1 MAAGAPAGNRRCWP
15 ARAPAVHNALMPDLT
30 SLIARET
37 QRFLE
42 THPRSAAQAGALDAH
57 WLFGAPFHWMKD
69 WAAPASIVAED
80 GEGAV
85 LTDIDDNAYDDFCL
99 GDTPGMF
106 GHARPEIARAVS
118 EQARRGATFML
129 PTSEAAEVGALL
141 AGRFG
146 LPFWQTTL
154 SASDANR
161 AVIRWARAVTGK
173 PVIVVFDGC
182 YHGMVED
189 CFVELRHGRTRPDAG
204 LIGQVFDMTRTT
216 RGVPFND
223 IGALE
228 AALSQGDV
236 AVVLAEPAMTNCG
249 MILPE
254 ANFWKRAQALAKKA
268 GTLLVLDETHTL
280 STGPGGATQ
289 AWGLA
294 PDALVIGKAIAG
306 GFPAAVWGVS
316 AELAAKIQS
325 WSAGVSPASGG
336 SSAIKPAGALAGGR
350 RTGRSGIGTTLA
362 GNAVGIAAIGVTLR
376 EVATAE
382 AYEAMLAGAEDLV
395 AKLRGVIAKHA
406 LPWCVVPVG
415 ARAEIVFAPAPP
427 KNAAE
432 MRPALARNELNHALH
447 LYLMNRGVL
456 VAPFHMMML
465 VCPATTTQQIDRLV
479 AAVDS
484 FAEEYTREAA

>member
-1 MAAGAPAGNRRCWP
+1 MS
-15 ARAPAVHNALMPDLT
+15 LSD
-30 SLIARET
+30 LIARET
-37 QRFLE
+37 QRYLA
-42 THPRSAAQAGALDAH
+42 THPKAAAEAARLKQH
-57 WLFGAPFHWMKD
+57 WLFGAPFHWMND
-69 WAAPASIVAED
+69 WATPSAMIAED

-85 LTDIDDNAYDDFCL
+85 LTDIDDNSYDDFCL

-106 GHARPEIARAVS
+106 GHGRPEIARAIA

-129 PTSEAAEVGALL
+129 PTVEAADVGALL
-141 AGRFG
+141 AERFG

-173 PVIVVFDGC
+173 SVIVVFDGC

-204 LIGQVFDMTRTT
+204 LVGQVFDMTRTT
-216 RGVPFND
+216 RAIPFND
-223 IGALE
+223 LGALE
-228 AALSQGDV
+228 AVLAMGDV
-236 AVVLAEPAMTNCG
+236 AAVLAEPAMTNCG

-268 GTLLVLDETHTL
+268 GALLVLDETHTL
-280 STGPGGATQ
+280 SSGPGGATK

-316 AELAAKIQS
+316 ADLAEKIG
-325 WSAGVSPASGG
+325 AVKTGG
-336 SSAIKPAGALAGGR
+336 
-350 RTGRSGIGTTLA
+350 GRSGIGTTLA
-362 GNAVGIAAIGVTLR
+362 GNAMGIAAIGATLR
-376 EVATAE
+376 EVATPA
-382 AYEAMLAGAEDLV
+382 AYEVMLKGADDLV
-395 AKLRGVIAKHA
+395 AMLRDVIAKRA
-406 LPWCVVPVG
+406 LPWCVVHVG
-415 ARAEIVFAPAPP
+415 ARAEIVFAPEPP
-427 KNAAE
+427 NNAAA
-432 MRPALARNELNHALH
+432 MRPALAQSELNEALH
-447 LYLMNRGVL
+447 LYLINRGVL
-456 VAPFHMMML
+456 IAPFHMMML

-484 FAEEYTREAA
+484 FAEDYVKEGAA

>member
-1 MAAGAPAGNRRCWP
+1 MSSLAN
-15 ARAPAVHNALMPDLT
+15 
-30 SLIARET
+30 LIARET

-42 THPRSAAQAGALDAH
+42 THPNSVVQAKALDAH

-69 WAAPASIVAED
+69 WAAPVAIVAED

-85 LTDIDDNAYDDFCL
+85 LTDIDDNTYDDFCL

-106 GHARPEIARAVS
+106 GHGRPEIARAVA

-129 PTSEAAEVGALL
+129 PTEEAAGVGALL
-141 AGRFG
+141 AERFG

-161 AVIRWARAVTGK
+161 ALIRWARAVTGK
-173 PVIVVFDGC
+173 SVIVVFDGC

-216 RGVPFND
+216 RAVPFND
-223 IGALE
+223 VGALE
-228 AALSQGDV
+228 AALAQGDV
-236 AVVLAEPAMTNCG
+236 AAVLAEPAMTNCG

-268 GTLLVLDETHTL
+268 GALLILDETHTL
-280 STGPGGATQ
+280 STGPGGATK

-316 AELAAKIQS
+316 AELAEKI
-325 WSAGVSPASGG
+325 AAVKTSG
-336 SSAIKPAGALAGGR
+336 
-350 RTGRSGIGTTLA
+350 GRSGIGTTLA
-362 GNAVGIAAIGVTLR
+362 GNAMGIAAIGSTLR

-382 AYEAMLAGAEDLV
+382 AYKVMLAGAEELV
-395 AKLRGVIAKHA
+395 AKLRAVIAKRA
-406 LPWCVVPVG
+406 LPWCVVHVG
-415 ARAEIVFAPAPP
+415 ARAEIVFAPEPP

-432 MRPALARNELNHALH
+432 MRPALAQAELNHALH
-447 LYLMNRGVL
+447 LYLINRGVL
-456 VAPFHMMML
+456 IAPFHMMML

-484 FAEEYTREAA
+484 FAEEFTRGSA

>member
-1 MAAGAPAGNRRCWP
+1 VPLSA
-15 ARAPAVHNALMPDLT
+15 
-30 SLIARET
+30 LIARET
-37 QRFLE
+37 QRYLD
-42 THPRSAAQAGALDAH
+42 THAKAAAEAARLKQH
-57 WLFGAPFHWMKD
+57 WLFGAPFHWMND
-69 WAAPASIVAED
+69 WASPSAMIAED

-85 LTDIDDNAYDDFCL
+85 LTDIDDNTYDDFCL

-106 GHARPEIARAVS
+106 GHGRPEIARAIA

-129 PTSEAAEVGALL
+129 PTVEAADVSALL
-141 AGRFG
+141 AERFG

-173 PVIVVFDGC
+173 SVIVVFDGC

-204 LIGQVFDMTRTT
+204 LIGQVFDMTKTT
-216 RGVPFND
+216 RAVPFND
-223 IGALE
+223 VGALE
-228 AALSQGDV
+228 AALAMGDV
-236 AVVLAEPAMTNCG
+236 AAVLAEPAMTNCG

-268 GTLLVLDETHTL
+268 GALLVLDETHTL
-280 STGPGGATQ
+280 SSGPGGATK

-316 AELAAKIQS
+316 AELAEKIQTYRT
-325 WSAGVSPASGG
+325 AGFQPANTGDG
-336 SSAIKPAGALAGGR
+336 RQDAGGPKL
-350 RTGRSGIGTTLA
+350 GRSGIGTTLA
-362 GNAVGIAAIGVTLR
+362 GNAMGIASIGATLR
-376 EVATAE
+376 EVATPA
-382 AYEAMLAGAEDLV
+382 AYDAMLKGADELV
-395 AKLRGVIAKHA
+395 AKLRGVIARRA
-406 LPWCVVPVG
+406 LPWCVVHVG

-427 KNAAE
+427 KDAAA
-432 MRPALARNELNHALH
+432 MRPALAQSELNHVLH
-447 LYLMNRGVL
+447 LYLINRGVL
-456 VAPFHMMML
+456 IAPFHMMML

-484 FAEEYTREAA
+484 FAGELSAV

>member
-1 MAAGAPAGNRRCWP
+1 MFNTMA
-15 ARAPAVHNALMPDLT
+15 LSD
-30 SLIARET
+30 LIARET
-37 QRFLE
+37 QRFLD
-42 THPRSAAQAGALDAH
+42 THPKSAAHADALKAH
-57 WLFGAPFHWMKD
+57 WLFGAPFHWMND
-69 WAAPASIVAED
+69 WAAPVAIIAED

-85 LTDIDDNAYDDFCL
+85 LTDIDDNTYDDFCL

-106 GHARPEIARAVS
+106 GHGRPEIARAVA

-129 PTSEAAEVGALL
+129 PTEETSSVGALL
-141 AGRFG
+141 AERFG

-161 AVIRWARAVTGK
+161 ALIRWARAVTQK
-173 PVIVVFDGC
+173 SVIVVFDGC

-189 CFVELRHGRTRPDAG
+189 CFVELRHGRTRPDSG

-216 RGVPFND
+216 RAVPFND

-228 AALSQGDV
+228 AALAQGDV
-236 AVVLAEPAMTNCG
+236 AAILAEPAMTNCG

-268 GTLLVLDETHTL
+268 NALLILDETHTL
-280 STGPGGATQ
+280 SSGPGGATK

-316 AELAAKIQS
+316 AELAEKI
-325 WSAGVSPASGG
+325 AAVPRSG
-336 SSAIKPAGALAGGR
+336 
-350 RTGRSGIGTTLA
+350 GRSGIGTTLA
-362 GNAVGIAAIGVTLR
+362 GNAMGIAAIGATLR
-376 EVATAE
+376 ELATPAAFE
-382 AYEAMLAGAEDLV
+382 AILTGADDLV
-395 AKLRGVIAKHA
+395 AKLNSVIADRK
-406 LPWCVVPVG
+406 LPWCVVHIG
-415 ARAEIVFAPAPP
+415 ARAEIVFAPEPP
-427 KNAAE
+427 MNAAA
-432 MRPALARNELNHALH
+432 MRPALAQSELNHALH
-447 LYLMNRGVL
+447 LYLMNRGIL
-456 VAPFHMMML
+456 IAPFHMMML

-484 FAEEYTREAA
+484 FAEEYAREGAAKEA

>member
-1 MAAGAPAGNRRCWP
+1 MSLG
-15 ARAPAVHNALMPDLT
+15 DL
-30 SLIARET
+30 IQRET
-37 QRFLE
+37 ERFLE
-42 THPRSAAQAGALDAH
+42 THPQSAAQAKALDAH

-69 WAAPASIVAED
+69 WAAPAAIIAED

-85 LTDIDDNAYDDFCL
+85 LTDIDENTYDDFCL

-106 GHARPEIARAVS
+106 GHGRPEIARAVA

-129 PTSEAAEVGALL
+129 PTAQAAEIGAML
-141 AGRFG
+141 AERFG
-146 LPFWQTTL
+146 LPLWQTTL

-173 PVIVVFDGC
+173 AVIVVFDGC

-216 RGVPFND
+216 RAVPFND

-236 AVVLAEPAMTNCG
+236 AAIMAEPAMTNCG

-254 ANFWKRAQALAKKA
+254 EKFWKRAQALVKKA
-268 GTLLVLDETHTL
+268 GALLILDETHTL
-280 STGPGGATQ
+280 STGPGGATK
-289 AWGLA
+289 AWDLA

-306 GFPAAVWGVS
+306 GFPAAIWGVS
-316 AELAAKIQS
+316 AELAEKIT
-325 WSAGVSPASGG
+325 AVKTSG
-336 SSAIKPAGALAGGR
+336 
-350 RTGRSGIGTTLA
+350 GRSGIGTTLA
-362 GNAVGIAAIGVTLR
+362 GNAMGIAAIGATLR

-382 AYEAMLAGAEDLV
+382 AYAVMLAGAEDLV
-395 AKLRGVIAKHA
+395 AKLRGVIAKRA
-406 LPWCVVPVG
+406 LPWCVVHVG
-415 ARAEIVFAPAPP
+415 ARAEIVFAPEPP

-432 MRPALARNELNHALH
+432 MRPALAQSELNHALH

-456 VAPFHMMML
+456 IAPFHMMML
-465 VCPATTTQQIDRLV
+465 VCPTTTTQQIDRLV

-484 FAEEYTREAA
+484 FAEEYAKEAA

>member
-1 MAAGAPAGNRRCWP
+1 MA
-15 ARAPAVHNALMPDLT
+15 LSDL
-30 SLIARET
+30 IQRET
-37 QRFLE
+37 QRYLD
-42 THPRSAAQAGALDAH
+42 THPKAASEAARLRRH
-57 WLFGAPFHWMKD
+57 WLFGAPFHWMND
-69 WAAPASIVAED
+69 WASPSAMIAED

-85 LTDIDDNAYDDFCL
+85 LTDIDDNTYDDFCL

-106 GHARPEIARAVS
+106 GHGRPEIARAIA

-129 PTSEAAEVGALL
+129 PTVEAADVGALL
-141 AGRFG
+141 AERFG

-161 AVIRWARAVTGK
+161 AIIRWARAVTGK
-173 PVIVVFDGC
+173 SVIVVFDGC

-216 RGVPFND
+216 RAVPFND

-228 AALSQGDV
+228 AALAQQDV
-236 AVVLAEPAMTNCG
+236 AAIVAEPAMTNCG

-268 GTLLVLDETHTL
+268 GVLLVLDETHTL
-280 STGPGGATQ
+280 SSGPGGATK
-289 AWGLA
+289 AWGLE

-306 GFPAAVWGVS
+306 GFPGAVWGVS
-316 AELAAKIQS
+316 AALGEGIQR
-325 WSAGVSPASGG
+325 SAGAPPASGG
-336 SSAIKPAGALAGGR
+336 SSSNGVAGEGAGAPR
-350 RTGRSGIGTTLA
+350 GRSGIGTTLA
-362 GNAVGIAAIGVTLR
+362 GNAMGIAAIGATLR
-376 EVATAE
+376 EVATPA
-382 AYEAMLAGAEDLV
+382 AYEAMLAGAEELV
-395 AKLRGVIAKHA
+395 AKLRGVIAKRA
-406 LPWCVVPVG
+406 LPWCVVHVG

-427 KNAAE
+427 KDAAA
-432 MRPALARNELNHALH
+432 MRPALAQSELNHALH
-447 LYLMNRGVL
+447 LYLINRGVL
-456 VAPFHMMML
+456 IAPFHMMML

-484 FAEEYTREAA
+484 FAEEYV